1 MYLSSLED
9 IDRIFLG
16 LNIIKENF
24 DVFGEIFIRLTN
36 NKNYEISMRRYWCQ
50 ICDNSQ
56 TNWLDILNNLERL
69 TVTILKPIQRPRI
82 PPEFAT
88 NQMTGIFWSRL
99 QWGERWA
106 AWYEESAG
114 LTWSWSRQDSWCRH
128 WPGPGCP
135 GCSGIFVSP
144 DSSLN
149 QVRAF

>member
-24 DVFGEIFIRLTN
+24 DFFDEIFITLTN
-36 NKNYEISMRRYWCQ
+36 SKNYEISKRRYWCQ

-88 NQMTGIFWSRL
+88 NQMTGIF
-99 QWGERWA
+99 
-106 AWYEESAG
+106 
-114 LTWSWSRQDSWCRH
+114 
-128 WPGPGCP
+128 
-135 GCSGIFVSP
+135 
-144 DSSLN
+144 
-149 QVRAF
+149 